1 MPVIRQ
7 AWITRDDLRLNRNRV
22 YVFGDNM
29 VRQGYG
35 GQAMAMRGEP
45 NAFGI
50 ATKWTPD
57 NRAEAFFRDDDLD
70 DPLFMLALLSA
81 FSHLSEVLENG
92 HDVVIPTDGLGTG
105 LSRLPEK
112 APKIAALLDDNIA
125 KLEEKYGTI
134 SSDNLS

>member
-7 AWITRDDLRLNRNRV
+7 AWITRDDLRLNRDRV

-29 VRQGYG
+29 VRRGYG
-35 GQAMAMRGEP
+35 GQAKSMRGEP

-50 ATKWTPD
+50 ATKWTPGNHPD
-57 NRAEAFFRDDDLD
+57 AFFRDSDLD
-70 DPLFMLALLSA
+70 DPLFTLALLSA
-81 FSHLSEVLENG
+81 FSHLVEVLENG

-105 LSRLPEK
+105 LSKLPEK
-112 APKIAALLDDNIA
+112 APKIAAMIDDNIA

-134 SSDNLS
+134 SNTDLA